1 MRGVSENL
9 LLFFERRIT
18 MTAIYFDRTHVRSAA
33 PDLYGLFFEDINR
46 SSDSGLYPEM
56 IETDPLRT
64 VFRLLV
70 RGKCGHVAG
79 SL

>member
-1 MRGVSENL
+1 MKTYS
-9 LLFFERRIT
+9 FFERRIT
-18 MTAIYFDRTHVRSAA
+18 MTTIYFDRTHVRSAA

-64 VFRLLV
+64 VFRLLKQ
-70 RGKCGHVAG
+70 RLLRMARI
-79 SL
+79 L